1 VKVLLYRVTSVV
13 HLPILVCCVRVWG
26 GPGGGGGAGGKDAK
40 EIIDLASKASVADQQ
55 KQVRKNVL
63 GHVQFRHCYTVLQV

>member
-1 VKVLLYRVTSVV
+1 V
-13 HLPILVCCVRVWG
+13 
-26 GPGGGGGAGGKDAK
+26 GGAGGKDAK